1 MASTKIDFS
10 AKEKMGKG
18 VNRKLRM
25 KQLIPA
31 VLYGPDYKQGIAGA
45 VPGRLISPI
54 ANGAHRETTVIE
66 LIMPDGSAKPA
77 LIKDVQKH
85 PTSRRL
91 LHLDF
96 VQVIRGQKM
105 KVEIPVIV
113 ANKDSSRGIKD
124 GGMLD
129 HQVRTITIE
138 VLPKDIPG
146 DICIDLKD
154 MQLGDEVFVR
164 DLPLPESAELLTD
177 PGQIVLQISHPKGGS
192 TIEEPAEGETAEV
205 EVVAKGK
212 VKEEE

>member
-1 MASTKIDFS
+1 MVATKIEFS
-10 AKEKMGKG
+10 AKERMGKG
-18 VNRKLRM
+18 VNRKLRV

-31 VLYGPDYKQGIAGA
+31 VFYGPDYKQGIAGS
-45 VPGRLISPI
+45 VSERLISPI

-66 LIMPDGSAKPA
+66 LTMPDGSTKSA

-105 KVEIPVIV
+105 KVEIPIIV
-113 ANKDSSRGIKD
+113 ANKETSRGIKD

-146 DICIDLKD
+146 DICVDIKD
-154 MQLGDEVFVR
+154 MQLGTEVFAK
-164 DLPLPESAELLTD
+164 DLPLPESAELITD
-177 PGQIVLQISHPKGGS
+177 PGQLVLQIAHTRS
-192 TIEEPAEGETAEV
+192 TAAEEPAEGESAEV

-212 VKEEE
+212 AKEDE